1 MHRFRNVTLGS
12 ALALFAVAGA
22 FSAAQGEH
30 PATHA
35 FAQNLVNQLHS
46 AHPEFSEIGI
56 SAVIPGE
63 GCYGLASTDK
73 SDIGEKC
80 ESDDVVP
87 LHTGRASI
95 GTEGKNLDISL
106 PLHDA
111 SGKIIGVIGIET
123 APGTDRAATLSN
135 VRAAV
140 RKIEQQIPSKAK
152 LIS

>member
-1 MHRFRNVTLGS
+1 MHRFRNITLGS
-12 ALALFAVAGA
+12 ALALFAVAA
-22 FSAAQGEH
+22 VFAA
-30 PATHA
+30 PPNTAKHA
-35 FAQNLVNQLHS
+35 FAQDLVNELHS

-56 SAVIPGE
+56 SAVLPGK

-73 SDIGEKC
+73 SDIGERC
-80 ESDDVVP
+80 ESDDVTP

-111 SGKIIGVIGIET
+111 SGKIVGVIGIET
-123 APGTDRAATLSN
+123 APGANRAATLSK
-135 VRAAV
+135 VHAAV
-140 RKIEQQIPSKAK
+140 HAIEQRIPSKAK

>member
-1 MHRFRNVTLGS
+1 MHCFRNVTLGS
-12 ALALFAVAGA
+12 TLALFTVAAAFAGA
-22 FSAAQGEH
+22 AGQR
-30 PATHA
+30 PTTHA
-35 FAQNLVNQLHS
+35 FAQSLVNQLHS
-46 AHPEFSEIGI
+46 AHPDFSEIGI

-73 SDIGEKC
+73 TDVGEKC

-95 GTEGKNLDISL
+95 GTEGKDLDISL

-111 SGKIIGVIGIET
+111 SGNVVGVIGIET
-123 APGTDRAATLSN
+123 APGANRAAAIST

-152 LIS
+152 LTS

>member
-1 MHRFRNVTLGS
+1 MHRFRNVTLIS
-12 ALALFAVAGA
+12 ALALFTAAAAFAGPPD
-22 FSAAQGEH
+22 QRQ
-30 PATHA
+30 ATHA

-73 SDIGEKC
+73 TDIGEKC

-111 SGKIIGVIGIET
+111 SGKIVGVIGIET
-123 APGTDRAATLSN
+123 APGANRAATLSN

>member
-1 MHRFRNVTLGS
+1 MHRLRNVTLGS
-12 ALALFAVAGA
+12 ALALFAAATALAGLPG
-22 FSAAQGEH
+22 QRQ
-30 PATHA
+30 ATHA
-35 FAQNLVNQLHS
+35 FAQSLVNQLHS

-73 SDIGEKC
+73 TDIGEKC

-111 SGKIIGVIGIET
+111 SGKMVGVIGIET
-123 APGTDRAATLSN
+123 APGANRAATLSN
-135 VRAAV
+135 VRTAV

>member
-1 MHRFRNVTLGS
+1 MQCPRNVTLGF
-12 ALALFAVAGA
+12 ALALFATTAV
-22 FSAAQGEH
+22 FAAPPRQPG
-30 PATHA
+30 ATHA

-73 SDIGEKC
+73 TDIGEKC

-111 SGKIIGVIGIET
+111 SGNVVGVVGIET
-123 APGTDRAATLSN
+123 APGGNRAATISN

-140 RKIEQQIPSKAK
+140 RKIEQQIPSKST

>member
-1 MHRFRNVTLGS
+1 MHRFRNVSLGS
-12 ALALFAVAGA
+12 ALAFFAVSAA
-22 FSAAQGEH
+22 FSAAQGAP

-46 AHPEFSEIGI
+46 AHPAFSEIGI
-56 SAVIPGE
+56 SAVIPGK

-87 LHTGRASI
+87 LHTGRAFI
-95 GTEGKNLDISL
+95 GTEGRNLDISL

-111 SGKIIGVIGIET
+111 SGNIVGVIGIET
-123 APGTDRAATLSN
+123 APGADRAATLSN